1 MDNLTIWIHLT
12 RLYDN
17 NHAPEPKFIEICQ
30 FKIATSKHLSV
41 LIHAFPSNSPIF
53 PTPHLLRLTPKR
65 RRNQTIEPPKPS
77 IRLVNMEFPIV
88 PFILNMWFHNGSEA
102 VCHLLPA
109 VIIIGLMHRNVLDDY
124 ADKGSFRLWP
134 FAAYI
139 CVVTGQVDEVDH
151 DVEGG
156 EADTGVECR
165 YGFCKGGF
173 GG

>member
-1 MDNLTIWIHLT
+1 MPSQAIALFS
-12 RLYDN
+12 RL
-17 NHAPEPKFIEICQ
+17 H
-30 FKIATSKHLSV
+30 
-41 LIHAFPSNSPIF
+41 IF
-53 PTPHLLRLTPKR
+53 
-65 RRNQTIEPPKPS
+65 S
-77 IRLVNMEFPIV
+77 A
-88 PFILNMWFHNGSEA
+88 FILNMWFHNGSEA

-173 GG
+173 GGVIFESIGRMIDDPERHNDLSANSLYFGVLFVNQLSQRHMVNV